1 VTWVDPWRGVGFDP
15 LNPFASMPEV
25 IRDAALRHSETAQS
39 GAIVTQSSDL
49 VRIAV
54 AANAC
59 PSRYRESCGCAE
71 PFRCVV
77 LYGSRVTLEDC
88 VRCLKA

>member
-15 LNPFASMPEV
+15 LNPFASMPPEA
-25 IRDAALRHSETAQS
+25 RGNDP
-39 GAIVTQSSDL
+39 AIPDGSDL
-49 VRIAV
+49 GRVAA

-77 LYGSRVTLEDC
+77 LFGSRVTLEDC
-88 VRCLKA
+88 GRCLKA